1 MQTTAE
7 NRKKVIANSLRSAVK
22 KKNKV
27 EEGGA
32 LGLGM
37 KMEQESIKVKAHKMM
52 KGKMEPFVM
61 PIVV

>member
-1 MQTTAE
+1 
-7 NRKKVIANSLRSAVK
+7 
-22 KKNKV
+22 
-27 EEGGA
+27 
-32 LGLGM
+32 M